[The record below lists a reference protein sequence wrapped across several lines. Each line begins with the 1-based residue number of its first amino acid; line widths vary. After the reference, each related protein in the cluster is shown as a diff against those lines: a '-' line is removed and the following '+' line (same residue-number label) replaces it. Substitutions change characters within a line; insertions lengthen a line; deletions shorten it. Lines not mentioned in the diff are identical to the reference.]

1 MDQNADSLREE
12 LYRVLGHYTELSKMA
27 RQGVVDPIGQIGKI
41 VQKRFPYLLLVIGEL
56 VPRLER
62 DEITYEQALYTI
74 IREAQLFPDQSVLLE
89 SRNEIQEIESES
101 ASFIYA
107 VKWLDSEEFRRP
119 GPEEVD
125 RVKNKLGQLNSKYRQ
140 RYAPEDDET
149 TTIIPFYLP
158 KHESESDETNLKR
171 TSELVKRAVL
181 ELHHIM
187 VEHESSRTFLGF
199 TKAKR
204 VEIEQD
210 LEDLSWFLFRCGFP
224 VERIAS
230 GYYKVI
236 LTEFLNEK
244 TLERLIEDHKQASN
258 LTGLSW
264 HLYVIS
270 LLDMA
275 SFFEHPN
282 DYFPLDDQK
291 ELARHVKNLRAR
303 NRKGANCLK
312 LLAKLNSLYEQ
323 MPQAGL
329 ASNFLKYRY
338 YNAYQ
343 DYHGDHRSDDPRGR
357 TAVDVYKPYIDRE
370 SIEKQASEDLEE
382 SGKCFSSKTR
392 EEMGGIL
399 KLIMESLNNPSQIRG
414 QRLKILGDISSG
426 AMGEVSIGIYKDQI
440 VALKRVKEGL
450 SDSLGD
456 PATLLEYEAK
466 LHKKVQH
473 PDQHPYIVDYF
484 DFVDQDGE
492 KILINSYHPNDNL
505 TQLVERNWKEK
516 ARPYMTGKGVVTLNT
531 LEVVFTQLLDCLARF
546 KQRGV
551 VHRDLKTDNILY
563 MVDENSALNM
573 IKVIDF
579 GVGLSLNDIDMQ
591 DMFKGK
597 VVGTFSYMAPEQA
610 KGRCV
615 HKSDLYS
622 AGAIFTVLM
631 TGRLPLVFPKTKSRE
646 DLIKQIVRIE
656 KEPRPRLTDLNPR
669 LKSSLLLEHLASI
682 VEKMLD
688 LDTERRPDL
697 DEIQE
702 AFRDFFANLG
712 EERNMLNIYYD
723 RGN

>member
-41 VQKRFPYLLLVIGEL
+41 VQKRFPYLLLVIGEMI
-56 VPRLER
+56 PRLER
-62 DEITYEQALYTI
+62 EEITYEQALYTI
-74 IREAQLFPDQSVLLE
+74 LREAQLFSDQNVLIE

-101 ASFIYA
+101 AVFIYA
-107 VKWLDSEEFRRP
+107 VKWMDYESYRRP
-119 GPEEVD
+119 DPAEVD
-125 RVKNKLGQLNSKYRQ
+125 RIKNKLGQLNSKYRQ

-158 KHESESDETNLKR
+158 RHESESAETNLKR
-171 TSELVKRAVL
+171 TADLVRRAVL

-187 VEHESSRTFLGF
+187 VEHESSRTFFGF

-204 VEIEQD
+204 IEIEKD
-210 LEDLSWFLFRCGFP
+210 LVDLSWFLFRCGFP

-230 GYYKVI
+230 GYYKVMF
-236 LTEFLNEK
+236 TEFLNERA
-244 TLERLIEDHKQASN
+244 LEYLVENSKEAAT

-264 HLYVIS
+264 HLNLIS

-282 DYFPLDDQK
+282 DYYPLDDSRAVAK
-291 ELARHVKNLRAR
+291 HVKNLRSR

-312 LLAKLNSLYEQ
+312 LLAKLNLIYEQ
-323 MPQAGL
+323 MPQGRL
-329 ASNFLKYRY
+329 AANFLQYRY
-338 YNAYQ
+338 YSAFQ
-343 DYHGDHRSDDPRGR
+343 DYHGDHRTYDPRAQR
-357 TAVDVYKPYIDRE
+357 AVDLYKPYTDRE
-370 SIEKQASEDLEE
+370 SLEKQVNEDLEE

-399 KLIMESLNNPSQIRG
+399 KLIMESLNNPSQVRG
-414 QRLKILGDISSG
+414 RQLKILGDISSG
-426 AMGEVSIGIYKDQI
+426 AMGEVSIGIYKDEI

-456 PATLLEYEAK
+456 PANLLEYEAK
-466 LHKKVQH
+466 LHKRVQH
-473 PDQHPYIVDYF
+473 PDQHQYIVEYF
-484 DFVDQDGE
+484 DFVEQDGE

-516 ARPYMTGKGVVTLNT
+516 AKPYMTGKGVITLSA
-531 LEVVFTQLLDCLARF
+531 LELIFTQLLDCLQRF
-546 KQRGV
+546 KERGV

-563 MVDENSALNM
+563 MVDENASVNM

-579 GVGLSLNDIDMQ
+579 GVGLAVEDAEMQ

-615 HKSDLYS
+615 FKSDLYS

-631 TGRLPLVFPKTKSRE
+631 TGRLPLVFPKTRSRE
-646 DLIKQIVRIE
+646 DLIKQILRIE
-656 KEPRPRLTDLNPR
+656 KEPRPKLTDLNPR

-682 VEKMLD
+682 VERMLD

-702 AFRDFFANLG
+702 ALG
-712 EERNMLNIYYD
+712 EFFGTVGEEKNMLNVYYH
-723 RGN
+723 RG